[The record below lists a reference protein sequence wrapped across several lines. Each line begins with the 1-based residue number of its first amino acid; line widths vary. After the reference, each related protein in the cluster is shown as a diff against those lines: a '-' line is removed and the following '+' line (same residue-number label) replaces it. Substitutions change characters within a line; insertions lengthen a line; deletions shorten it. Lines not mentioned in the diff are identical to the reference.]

1 MRIQTAKD
9 TKKNVDEHE
18 KMKSDYLEYCFKY
31 VEKNLINDETVDGET
46 FLNSL

>member
-9 TKKNVDEHE
+9 TKKNVDEYE

-31 VEKNLINDETVDGET
+31 VEKKI
-46 FLNSL
+46 